1 MGPEAAAAAEPGIL
15 ADGTRPVFSDRV
27 VRHLLSRK
35 TITQEQLEEAQRT
48 RGFFGGQLESHLFK
62 LGFIQETALGEALTE
77 ASGLPYA
84 SGDRLRGIP
93 PEVLAF
99 VPSHIAERNRVCPFQ
114 LEERRL
120 RLAML
125 NPKDTRIIAELQTAT
140 GLTVEPWVT
149 SEYRIYQA
157 LERYYRIRS
166 GAVRSISLAPPPP
179 SRSAV
184 PATRSSALPSPEPP
198 EPELGLDGRPLDA
211 ELDYEALLPSPQEPV
226 PLEESEA
233 SLTTLAGTA
242 GAAST
247 EKRSQ
252 IGPSAAPSAPQG
264 ARGTDAALERLENG
278 LAGAV
283 DREALIG
290 ALLEFC
296 AGRASRTGIFA
307 VGRDEFRG
315 SAGRGRAFESVEL
328 RRVSIPL
335 GTSTIFDTALGSRNF
350 YFGVV
355 PALPANRDLYTVL
368 GGRLPATVLLIPIRV
383 KERTAALLYMD
394 GDDQPMMR
402 PDIALML
409 RVAAKAGLA
418 FELLLLRNKLR
429 EI

>member
-1 MGPEAAAAAEPGIL
+1 ML
-15 ADGTRPVFSDRV
+15 TDRV
-27 VRHLLSRK
+27 VRHLLGRK
-35 TITQEQLEEAQRT
+35 AITKEQLEEAQRT
-48 RGFFGGQLESHLFK
+48 QSFFGGQLESHLFK
-62 LGFIQETALGEALTE
+62 LGFIQEITLGEALTE

-84 SGDRLRGIP
+84 SGERLRGIP

-99 VPSHIAERNRVCPFQ
+99 VPSHVAERNRVCPFQ

-125 NPKDTRIIAELQTAT
+125 NPKETRIVTEIQAAT

-166 GAVRSISLAPPPP
+166 DAVRSISLAPPPP
-179 SRSAV
+179 SKSAA
-184 PATRSSALPSPEPP
+184 PIPRSSAPPSPEP
-198 EPELGLDGRPLDA
+198 PELGLDGRPLDA
-211 ELDYEALLPSPQEPV
+211 ELGYEEIIPSPQEPA
-226 PLEESEA
+226 PLEESEM
-233 SLTTLAGTA
+233 SPTTLAGTA
-242 GAAST
+242 SVAST
-247 EKRSQ
+247 VERSR
-252 IGPSAAPSAPQG
+252 IGPSPAPSAPHG
-264 ARGTDAALERLENG
+264 APGTDAALERLENS
-278 LAGAV
+278 LAGAA
-283 DREALIG
+283 DREALIA

-296 AGRASRTGIFA
+296 GGRASRAGIFA
-307 VGRDEFRG
+307 VGRDGFRG
-315 SAGRGRAFESVEL
+315 SAGRGRAFESEEL

-335 GTSTIFDTALGSRNF
+335 GTSTILDTALGSRNF

-368 GGRLPATVLLIPIRV
+368 GGRLPATVLLIPIKV
-383 KERTAALLYMD
+383 KERTAALLYLD